1 MSSTPV
7 RHPDDRTLVAFKLS
21 KLDQRQIALVN
32 KHLKECITCRGR
44 LASLS
49 TAMQMPAPPEN
60 APDPGTKRT
69 PRRSSALVWSA
80 TGGALVLLGLGI
92 VWAIGAFDGK
102 PSAAVNVVAN
112 TPLSSEPKPSTV
124 TVQSPADVPS
134 AAPPMV
140 PTSAPTTAVKR
151 APAKASPTVATSPPP
166 ATSTLAA
173 ADPPAQKAA
182 AAEKPADNTAD
193 ASATFFNG
201 KDLTGWQG
209 PAVSWRVEK
218 GAITGSL
225 PASQKQAAFLSSRRR
240 YSDFDLMFRASVAD
254 GIGDCGVQFRSLDR
268 TSDKVPVAGPLCA
281 IFGKDAPNEH
291 RTGSLLIEPGHKV
304 EKSPSQQRVER
315 FVDAKEN
322 HFRIRCQG
330 KHVLIEVNGVKMVN
344 GDFPSLPDQGIIVW
358 KIDADRPP
366 HKVTFS
372 NIKFTDLSQSPP
384 EVASERPSLH
394 DLELLRAEMKFETAM
409 KKADET
415 LLNRF
420 DSEAARLKR
429 SAHRQDKELVDVVE
443 HEKEL
448 FKEKGLIP
456 WSRPM
461 RKSLLQYGKELHDA
475 QRAVGTA
482 FDAAIERA
490 EKSHNE
496 KLKEALLAEAGQ
508 VLAPREVAAWQR
520 TSKKGEVYRRIFYSD
535 GTFSEGDTQAETT
548 SRFWTPP
555 IDDVLT
561 LEFPDKEDSTSTNEQ
576 LFLLSSDGKTLTT
589 KSKKDNAQ
597 VWKQAEEAQP
607 NGGSPDSP
615 AGG

>member
-1 MSSTPV
+1 
-7 RHPDDRTLVAFKLS
+7 LS

-32 KHLKECITCRGR
+32 KHLKECKTCRDR
-44 LASLS
+44 LASLL

-80 TGGALVLLGLGI
+80 TGGALALLGLGI
-92 VWAIGAFDGK
+92 VWATGAFDAK
-102 PSAAVNVVAN
+102 PSGAVNAVAN
-112 TPLSSEPKPSTV
+112 APLPSEPNPSTV
-124 TVQSPADVPS
+124 TEQSPADVPS
-134 AAPPMV
+134 APPPTV
-140 PTSAPTTAVKR
+140 PSSSRTATSSQTSAVKP
-151 APAKASPTVATSPPP
+151 APAKVPPTVATSPSPPP
-166 ATSTLAA
+166 AAPTSAA

-182 AAEKPADNTAD
+182 AAEQPADNAAD
-193 ASATFFNG
+193 AAATFFNG

-209 PAVSWRVEK
+209 SAAIWRVEK

-225 PASQKQAAFLSSRRR
+225 PASQKPTAFLSSRRR

-254 GIGDCGVQFRSLDR
+254 GIGDCGVQFRSPDR
-268 TSDKVPVAGPLCA
+268 TSDKVPFAGPLCA
-281 IFGKDAPNEH
+281 IFGKDAPSEH

-304 EKSPSQQRVER
+304 EKSPTQQRVER

-344 GDFPSLPDQGIIVW
+344 GDFPSLPDQGLIAW

-384 EVASERPSLH
+384 EVAAERPSLH
-394 DLELLRAEMKFETAM
+394 DLELLRAEMKFETSM

-429 SAHRQDKELVDVVE
+429 SAHRPDKDLVDVVE

-448 FKEKGLIP
+448 FKDKGLIP

-496 KLKEALLAEAGQ
+496 KLNEALLAEAGQ
-508 VLAPREVAAWQR
+508 VLAPREVAVWQR

-535 GTFSEGDTQAETT
+535 GTFSEGDTQAETI

-589 KSKKDNAQ
+589 KSKKDNVQ
-597 VWKQAEEAQP
+597 VWKQAEEARP
-607 NGGSPDSP
+607 SGESPDTP
-615 AGG
+615 AGS